1 MWTEKKPDLIHAV
14 TDSVY
19 TAPVQGQIIRDGFD
33 SPDPL
38 ASAVT
43 ADFDSSSV
51 SCSGQTVSWD
61 SKYFASGRHKG
72 SLVPSYSWSDFNRNS
87 YSESLSPSIDPPKGS
102 VVSWSVTGASV
113 SLISADISD
122 VNIEPHYSYASN
134 DRLTVEN
141 RNEGYL
147 NREDHI
153 FDWGIRYD
161 ISYKIRTA
169 WKIDYSYD
177 YTYRWK
183 TRERL
188 PDGNY
193 TTATHYDTS
202 SGSDSETAGKTNLES
217 FSHTETEAEKLTV
230 IYHRCPPAGGYTGL
244 STYADP
250 IEREYRETT
259 VYSDGVDSR

>member
-1 MWTEKKPDLIHAV
+1 MCGQRENPDLIHAV

-19 TAPVQGQIIRDGFD
+19 TAPVQGQILRDGFD

-38 ASAVT
+38 ASTVT
-43 ADFDSSSV
+43 ANFDSGSV
-51 SCSGQTVSWD
+51 SFSGQTVSWD
-61 SKYFASGRHKG
+61 SNYFASGTHTG
-72 SLVPSYSWSDFNRNS
+72 SLVPSYSWSDSIRNS

-122 VNIEPHYSYASN
+122 VKIEPHFSYASN

-141 RNEGYL
+141 RSEGYL
-147 NREDHI
+147 NREDHV
-153 FDWGIRYD
+153 FDWRIRYD
-161 ISYKIRTA
+161 ISYKIRTK

-183 TRERL
+183 TREQL

-193 TTATHYDTS
+193 TTVTHYDTS
-202 SGSDSETAGKTNLES
+202 SGSDSETVSKTNTRILFPYRNRS
-217 FSHTETEAEKLTV
+217 RKTDNDLPQAPSSRRLYRFVNLCRSHRTGIQGNNSLFG
-230 IYHRCPPAGGYTGL
+230 HRW
-244 STYADP
+244 
-250 IEREYRETT
+250 
-259 VYSDGVDSR
+259 